1 MEVMTLRQI
10 RLAKEISQEAM
21 ASQLIN
27 ENGKPIHV
35 NTYARWEEKPS
46 QISIEFCYKI
56 CGILGIEYDSH
67 IFLP

>member
-1 MEVMTLRQI
+1 MEGMTLRQI
-10 RLAKEISQEAM
+10 RLAKEISQESM
-21 ASQLIN
+21 ANRLTK
-27 ENGKPIHV
+27 ENGESIHV

-56 CGILGIEYDSH
+56 CEILGVEYDSH